1 MRTYEKTTRIP
12 DTNEPVKKPRPSALR
27 YPLPSE
33 IAEGE
38 LLQSGVDTLQ
48 TRADLDRNEH
58 GRSKALSFAMRKRAP
73 EMSQPVKK
81 ARPSVRTS
89 YPIQKT
95 NSTGVEKVQ
104 SVVDTFQAKA
114 NLDRNERIR
123 SKALSLAMRKRV
135 AEMAHC
141 QDVLEG
147 FQERSHARKR
157 DHKRHRN
164 KRISWTWTDHFLLHH
179 SVWLSNQS
187 HRVRNKGVEA
197 CNKMRSKRCNMFNS
211 AGKEGHDTFAGGC
224 TECRA
229 DGAVYIPDGNTLPNN
244 TYHNP

>member
-114 NLDRNERIR
+114 NLDRNERLR

-147 FQERSHARKR
+147 FQERLHARRR

-179 SVWLSNQS
+179 SVWLSNSS
-187 HRVRNKGVEA
+187 HRFRNEGVEA
-197 CNKMRSKRCNMFNS
+197 WK
-211 AGKEGHDTFAGGC
+211 
-224 TECRA
+224 RA
-229 DGAVYIPDGNTLPNN
+229 DGAVYIPDGNNLPNN